1 MESLLS
7 DHFSTHASGLTSPL
21 SAGFEI
27 TPNDSTDLTNA
38 TRQIRITGQGGSIAV
53 VWLGGAETIEPVSTG
68 DTFDW
73 RIKRIKATGTTATG
87 LRGYF

>member
-1 MESLLS
+1 METALS
-7 DHFSTHASGLTSPL
+7 DHFSAHASGLTSPL

-27 TPNDSTDLTNA
+27 TPNDSADLSNA
-38 TRQIRITGQGGSIAV
+38 TRQIRITGQGGNIAV
-53 VWLGGAETIEPVSTG
+53 VWLGGGETIEPVSAGETL
-68 DTFDW
+68 DW